1 MKAPGTNLLASQGTK
16 GSIIEVVEE
25 ALKWRLEANNKKQN
39 ELMGGLIDKVNENK
53 RLVDVL
59 SGDNGAEILEV
70 KNQIVEAVSD
80 VLLQVQD
87 NLLPQFERQIVDQLR
102 V

>member
-1 MKAPGTNLLASQGTK
+1 MVASSTEKFTIDDMKAPGTNLLASQGTK

-39 ELMGGLIDKVNENK
+39 ELMDGLIDKVNENK

-80 VLLQVQD
+80 VLL
-87 NLLPQFERQIVDQLR
+87 
-102 V
+102 

>member
-1 MKAPGTNLLASQGTK
+1 
-16 GSIIEVVEE
+16 
-25 ALKWRLEANNKKQN
+25 
-39 ELMGGLIDKVNENK
+39 MGGLIDKVNENK

-80 VLLQVQD
+80 VLL
-87 NLLPQFERQIVDQLR
+87 
-102 V
+102 

>member
-39 ELMGGLIDKVNENK
+39 ELMEGLIEKVNENK